1 MILVLVVLCLMLTGC
16 GAVGDPLPPLLDIPQ
31 PSIGLAAAQ
40 RGDKV
45 LVSWPAPLLTTENAK
60 PRPDRLGPIK
70 IYRFVLSDLEAKAPD
85 RYTQPSKDSKIP
97 STEATVYQNAKEI
110 ATRPPGTTV
119 FKDDVDP
126 AWFNHTVVYAIKM
139 TNRRGESADYSNMVP
154 VAVLKVG
161 PPPSFTS
168 EVTEHAVKLRWNAGE
183 GEWFRVYRDGAALGD
198 VTGSSFDDQQFEFDH
213 PYVYTIRTLAR
224 SGEFTAE
231 SDDSAPKK
239 VRPED
244 HFPPATP
251 MAVRAV
257 QIEGVAE
264 ISWSPNTEPDLAGYN
279 VYRGTVRLND
289 KLIVNTVFRDP
300 APGASP
306 RYTVTAV
313 DTHNNE
319 SKHSEEV
326 RP

>member
-40 RGDKV
+40 RGDKII
-45 LVSWPAPLLTTENAK
+45 VSWPAPLLTTENAK

-70 IYRFVLSDLEAKAPD
+70 IYRFVLPDLEPKAPD
-85 RYTQPSKDSKIP
+85 RYTKPTDPKEPAFETKI
-97 STEATVYQNAKEI
+97 YLNAKEI
-110 ATRPPGTTV
+110 GTKPPGTTV
-119 FKDDVDP
+119 FTDDVDP

-139 TNRRGESADYSNMVP
+139 TNRHGESADFSNMVP

-161 PPPSFTS
+161 PPPSFTT
-168 EVTEHAVKLRWNAGE
+168 EVTEHAVKLHWNAGE
-183 GEWFRVYRDGAALGD
+183 GESFRIYRDDVALGD
-198 VTGSSFDDQQFEFDH
+198 VTGSSFEDKQFEFDH
-213 PYVYTIRTLAR
+213 PYVYMIHALAHN
-224 SGEFTAE
+224 GNFVAE
-231 SDDSAPKK
+231 SGDSAHIPVK
-239 VRPED
+239 PLD
-244 HFPPATP
+244 TFPPNP
-251 MAVRAV
+251 PVAVRAV

-279 VYRGTVRLND
+279 VYRAGVKLND
-289 KLIVNTVFRDP
+289 KLIVNTVFRDLT
-300 APGASP
+300 PGASP
-306 RYTVTAV
+306 RYTVKAV

-319 SKHSEEV
+319 SKPSEEV

>member
-31 PSIGLAAAQ
+31 PPTELTAAQ

-45 LVSWPAPLLTTENAK
+45 VISWPAPLLTTENVK

-70 IYRFVLSDLEAKAPD
+70 IYRFVLSDLQDKPPIKE
-85 RYTQPSKDSKIP
+85 SKEFKESK
-97 STEATVYQNAKEI
+97 TYQGAKEI
-110 ATRPPGTTV
+110 KDLPPGATIYWDT
-119 FKDDVDP
+119 VDP
-126 AWFNHTVVYAIKM
+126 AWFNHTVVYAVRM
-139 TNRRGESADYSNMVP
+139 TNRRGESADYSNLVA

-161 PPPSFTS
+161 PPPSFRV
-168 EVTEHAVKLRWNAGE
+168 EVKEHAVELRWNAGE
-183 GEWFRVYRDGAALGD
+183 GESFRIYRDGVALGD
-198 VTGSSFDDQQFEFDH
+198 VTGSSFDDKQFEFDH
-213 PYVYTIRTLAR
+213 PYVYMIRTLAHK
-224 SGEFTAE
+224 GNFTAE
-231 SDDSAPKK
+231 SDDSEAKK
-239 VRPED
+239 VTPGD
-244 HFPPATP
+244 TFAPDPPR
-251 MAVRAV
+251 AVRAV
-257 QIEGVAE
+257 AIEGVAE

-279 VYRGTVRLND
+279 VYRGTVKIND

-300 APGASP
+300 TPGASP

-319 SKHSEEV
+319 SPPSEEA